1 MVWQQKGVLGAFR
14 NFPLQKQVHVFCLF
28 LLLAK
33 RVLGSYPDLQGN
45 LMEITVKDDTGAGS
59 PP

>member
-14 NFPLQKQVHVFCLF
+14 NSPLQEQVHVFCLF

-45 LMEITVKDDTGAGS
+45 LMEITVKDDTGVGS